1 MWMFVLAACGGGTA
15 DHVRTIPVRPP
26 PEERVAPDEPPAEPG
41 PAPVKPAELTETWWG
56 TLVMPVDLVDI
67 VVHLTMRGDAFS
79 ATLDV
84 PAARAT
90 GIPLADVSVTATE
103 IRFTLEKKAPYP
115 PERYVFARAAGA
127 GEAEGAM
134 ELGGATFHARLVR
147 QEQGAPPKV
156 PIARPQT
163 PLPPY
168 PYTVREVTIV
178 APEGGVLAGSLTL
191 PAGSGPFPAVVLIS
205 GSGQQDRD
213 ETIYGHRPFRVLA
226 DRLTRAGFAVLRTD
240 DRRTGGTK
248 GDLGTLETDIGD
260 GRAAFE
266 WLTKQP
272 EIDGKRVGVI
282 GHSIGGLVAPAI
294 AARTGKVAF
303 IVALAG
309 PGLPGWE
316 LVPLQLLAMMDATGV
331 KPEVAKRLA
340 AAQRAVGKAVV
351 GGKVGAINDA
361 LRASI
366 IEAAAAFGQP
376 APDENMLFAATAAK
390 LPEVTDPWTISY
402 FKTDPRPFWRKVR
415 CPVLLLIGDRDVQV
429 PAEANLKEIT
439 RALARGRNK
448 DVTAKTLPGLNHL
461 YQNAETG
468 AIDEYGRLEET
479 FDIDALALIESWM
492 VGKVAK

>member
-1 MWMFVLAACGGGTA
+1 MFVLAACGGGTA
-15 DHVRTIPVRPP
+15 DHVHTIPVKPP
-26 PEERVAPDEPPAEPG
+26 PEERVATPEEK
-41 PAPVKPAELTETWWG
+41 PAPVEPAAMTETWWG

-84 PAARAT
+84 PAAKAT
-90 GIPLADVSVTATE
+90 GIALSDVSVTATE
-103 IRFTLEKKAPYP
+103 IRFTLEKRAPYP
-115 PERYVFARAAGA
+115 PERYVFQRAAGA
-127 GEAEGAM
+127 GEADGVM

-147 QEQGAPPKV
+147 QVKGAPPKV

-168 PYTVREVTIV
+168 PYTVREVTIE
-178 APEGGVLAGSLTL
+178 APDGGVLAGSLSL
-191 PAGSGPFPAVVLIS
+191 PAGTGPFPAVVLIS

-240 DRRTGGTK
+240 DRGVGGSK
-248 GDLGTLETDIGD
+248 GKVGSLETDIGD

-266 WLTKQP
+266 WLLAQP
-272 EIDGKRVGVI
+272 EVDGARVGVV
-282 GHSIGGLVAPAI
+282 GHSLGGLVAPAL

-316 LVPLQLLAMMDATGV
+316 LVPLQLQALMDATGV

-340 AAQRAVGKAVV
+340 AAQRAVGKAVI
-351 GGKVGAINDA
+351 GGKPAVIKAA

-366 IEAAAAFGQP
+366 VEAAAAFGQP
-376 APDENMLFAATAAK
+376 APDAATLDAAVAAK
-390 LPEVTDPWTISY
+390 LPEVNDPWTVSY
-402 FKTDPRPFWRKVR
+402 FKTDPRPLWKKVR
-415 CPVLLLIGDRDVQV
+415 CPVLVLIGDKDVQV
-429 PAEANLKEIT
+429 PAAANLKEIT
-439 RALARGRNK
+439 GALAKARNK
-448 DVTAKTLPGLNHL
+448 DVTAKALPGLNHL

-468 AIDEYGRLEET
+468 ALDEYGRLEET
-479 FDIDALALIESWM
+479 FDIDALALIESWL
-492 VGKVAK
+492 VARAKVAR